1 MPADAARLSNDA
13 VLGSRFAIPVST
25 SLGSS
30 AQGATALNV
39 DAVKALVEQCVQ
51 WCTRF
56 PETRWM
62 PVSVHV
68 RVDGNMLGVTL
79 RDVRISA
86 REAQEIYHRLRER
99 LAGMG
104 FELQELTINGHL
116 VAPESVG

>member
-1 MPADAARLSNDA
+1 MPDGHA
-13 VLGSRFAIPVST
+13 LGPRSAIPAST

-30 AQGATALNV
+30 PHGATALGI
-39 DAVKALVEQCVQ
+39 DAAKALVEQCVQ

-56 PETRWM
+56 PETRWL

-68 RVDGNMLGVTL
+68 RVDGSMLGVTL

-99 LAGMG
+99 LAAMG
-104 FELQELTINGHL
+104 FELQELTINGH
-116 VAPESVG
+116 VVVPDSAA

>member
-1 MPADAARLSNDA
+1 MPADAARLADGA
-13 VLGSRFAIPVST
+13 VLGSRSAIPVST
-25 SLGSS
+25 LLGSPPH
-30 AQGATALNV
+30 GATARGI

-68 RVDGNMLGVTL
+68 RVDGNTLGVTL

-99 LAGMG
+99 LAAMG

-116 VAPESVG
+116 VVPEPAG